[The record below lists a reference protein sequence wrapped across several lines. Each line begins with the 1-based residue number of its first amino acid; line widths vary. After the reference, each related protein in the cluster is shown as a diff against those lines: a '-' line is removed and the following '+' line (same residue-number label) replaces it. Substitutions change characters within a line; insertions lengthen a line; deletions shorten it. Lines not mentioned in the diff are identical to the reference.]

1 MKSFFNSCKYKRK
14 IVVILIGYMKLRF
27 IIGGIFAVALLFS
40 CSEEVR
46 MNRKKSKVEL
56 QPSLIRLSHYFSEF
70 EEELSFPVWFDD
82 SLVRKA
88 NIHKIVRKTY
98 SLNDDTTEL
107 RLPRTIKAYTFDES
121 GGLICY
127 NVSQYYEGQE
137 VSSLQFDYPNGI
149 DQFGYSELRTKVPSS
164 VLDQS
169 KYKIY
174 KPEKYA
180 SDFLVYKNISDGSYL
195 LCMTNEKYYGPLSVD
210 SILNPTSFDLVMLGG
225 PRLPEKRYRVE
236 NRVNESDVISVEYHK
251 KYHLPTELKFEKTPF
266 TYHRNVKYDQNGIC
280 NGFTDSTFSIDQMLT
295 VKRSVWSLNEMGNP
309 IKMIHKTDASNNELQ
324 NTQIE
329 TFEYE
334 YYH

>member
-1 MKSFFNSCKYKRK
+1 MRK
-14 IVVILIGYMKLRF
+14 IVVILNVNMKMRF
-27 IIGGIFAVALLFS
+27 LIGGILAVAFLFG

-46 MNRKKSKVEL
+46 MKRKKSKVVL

-82 SLVRKA
+82 SLIRKS
-88 NIHKIVRKTY
+88 NIQKIIRKTY
-98 SLNDDTTEL
+98 SLNDDTTKL
-107 RLPRTIKAYTFDES
+107 RLPRTIKEYTFDES
-121 GGLICY
+121 GGLQSY

-137 VSSLQFDYPNGI
+137 VSSLRFEYPNGI
-149 DQFGYSELRTKVPSS
+149 DQFGYSELETNVPNS

-180 SDFLVYKNISDGSYL
+180 SDFLVYKNVSDGTYL

-210 SILNPTSFDLVMLGG
+210 SILNPTSFDLVMLGN
-225 PRLPEKRYRVE
+225 PRFPEKRYRVE

-251 KYHLPTELKFEKTPF
+251 KYHLPLELKIEKTPF
-266 TYHRNVKYDQNGIC
+266 TYHRIVKYNNEGVC

-295 VKRSVWSLNEMGNP
+295 VKRSVWSLNEWGNP
-309 IKMIHKTDASNNELQ
+309 VKMIHKTDAINNELQ